1 MRTHAAFVLALISVG
16 CSPATTPVTPP
27 APKPPPPPAVKVKPA
42 ESPARWVLSPNAGT
56 TVDARLEIEGVGT
69 LYVGRSGDRWL
80 EKKGG
85 GLVPADTLLAEPI
98 AGVLRD
104 GGRYAFVGA
113 KGTVYFSKEP
123 LGAVVETRASKSPLR
138 SVAVGKRAIVAIG
151 DGVLVRSTDLGATWA
166 PANAPKIAGS
176 LLRVAMLGDEG
187 LALFAPQRVLATED
201 DGQTWTAVATP
212 GVGARRVVADA
223 NGDVVLEGLTG
234 SAVLRRSPLRLE
246 KVKRAPTAG
255 WDLPVPDTKAS
266 LLGSDAVLSGAAAV
280 VGDRWVEAVQDPD
293 QPDRWRLA
301 IAELGKPPVL
311 KTVPEI
317 ERCDRV
323 FVSGQ
328 GDTLVVACTNP
339 MSAAPMP
346 PKSKWGMSPSY
357 NTQQVKLS
365 KSTDFGK
372 TFKDDGTA
380 IGSERDKLMWLSP
393 EGVLIVDGACKRTR
407 SDWECSESP
416 PVVRPPGAKAFA
428 KAVSAP
434 GVRFDRVVFPGGTH
448 AFAVGSDA
456 GARTALFVS
465 NNGGRDFTRRPLPP
479 ALDEKGDSHLPSG
492 AGAIGADE
500 TGVFVIVRSDHGRLL
515 RYAAGPDGSGLKGQL
530 VPGDFDAFDL
540 AGRRGFAVGP
550 DGAGHETADG
560 GATWTKVAAPNP
572 GTSVA
577 PDRLLACSAYGCLLG
592 DHATRVG
599 WDVPLGAAGKD
610 AAPVATKKPSHRT
623 PLRCTAEGEWKPLPG
638 TSAPSTSNA
647 DLGGPSRWILSKRDP
662 QKGALAAVVGTVG
675 PKGLETKEIPL
686 FAPGPVDT
694 AGHVL
699 MQIEGVAALR
709 YSFKR
714 DKAATPPPT
723 MLPPPKYP
731 SPSGA
736 KPSKPYYPSIYSK
749 VPPITPKQLVD
760 VEVAWYVA
768 ATGKVH
774 RGTIKAAG
782 ALDPT
787 RDVADGRELPSAART
802 ALLSIAAG
810 GVHVRPFMSAG
821 ADAPLFFVSDAGK
834 VEKLSWPELPTK
846 DVRGR
851 NIPLRV
857 DAARVGGRSVV
868 FGDVGGGLQLFLAW
882 ASANGQTW
890 DSRAWGLWPELDEPR
905 DAFLRFV
912 NSSDKPILGVLV
924 GATKEAPSLAW
935 SMALEGVQADPTV
948 IGPLPTQKSVSD
960 PPKACGKDAGPW
972 RMLVPWQAGTRHPV
986 TVSLDGRDI
995 SLATSSQIVR
1005 TGPSGEGCVSAL
1017 DAQVISGG
1025 GIKSSND
1032 WYSAIVSPDD
1042 LGHASLFRSAYK
1054 PGTPGTEISVRT
1066 MTCAFTPGPL
1076 PELFANVPGF
1086 AE

>member
-16 CSPATTPVTPP
+16 CGPATTPVTPP
-27 APKPPPPPAVKVKPA
+27 APKPTAPPAAKVKPTG
-42 ESPARWVLSPNAGT
+42 SPARWVLSPNAGT

-80 EKKGG
+80 ENKGG

-98 AGVLRD
+98 AGVLRE
-104 GGRYAFVGA
+104 GGRFAFVGA
-113 KGTVYFSKEP
+113 KGTVFFAKEP
-123 LGAVVETRASKSPLR
+123 LGAVVETRAAKSPLR
-138 SVAVGKRAIVAIG
+138 SVAVGKRAIVAIDNG
-151 DGVLVRSTDLGATWA
+151 ALVRSADLGATWT
-166 PANAPKIAGS
+166 PAAAPKVIGS
-176 LLRVAMLGDEG
+176 LLRVAMLGEEG

-201 DGQTWTAVATP
+201 DGHTWTQVATP

-223 NGDVVLEGLTG
+223 NGDVMLEGLTA

-266 LLGSDAVLSGAAAV
+266 LLGSEAVLSGAAAI
-280 VGDRWVEAVQDPD
+280 VGDRWVEAVQDQD
-293 QPDRWRLA
+293 QPERWRLA
-301 IAELGKPPVL
+301 IAELGKPAVL
-311 KTVPEI
+311 RTIPEL

-328 GDTLVVACTNP
+328 GDTLVVACANP

-372 TFKDDGTA
+372 TFKDDGTV
-380 IGSERDKLMWLSP
+380 IGSDRDKLMWLSP
-393 EGVLIVDGACKRTR
+393 EGVLVVDGACKRTR

-434 GVRFDRVVFPGGTH
+434 GVRFDRVVFPGGSR
-448 AFAVGSDA
+448 AFAVGADA
-456 GARTALFVS
+456 SARTALFVS

-479 ALDEKGDSHLPSG
+479 VLDEKGDNHLPAG
-492 AGAIGADE
+492 NGAIGADE
-500 TGVFVIVRSDHGRLL
+500 TGVYVFVRSDHGLML
-515 RYAAGPDGSGLKGQL
+515 RYAAAPDGSGLKGQL

-550 DGAGHETADG
+550 EGDGHETADG
-560 GATWTKVAAPNP
+560 GATWTRVAAPNP
-572 GTSVA
+572 GTTIA
-577 PDRLLACSAYGCLLG
+577 PDRLLACGAYGCLLG
-592 DHATRVG
+592 DHAARVG
-599 WDVPLGAAGKD
+599 WDLPLGAPGKD
-610 AAPVATKKPSHRT
+610 APSIVAKKPVHRT
-623 PLRCTAEGEWKPLPG
+623 PLRCTAEGEWRTLPG
-638 TSAPSTSNA
+638 ASAPSTSNA
-647 DLGGPSRWILSKRDP
+647 DLGGPSRWILSKRDT

-675 PKGLETKEIPL
+675 PKGLETKEVPL

-694 AGHVL
+694 AGHVI
-699 MQIEGVAALR
+699 MQVEGVAALR
-709 YSFKR
+709 YAFKR
-714 DKAATPPPT
+714 DTAPKTPTAAAP
-723 MLPPPKYP
+723 LPPPKYP
-731 SPSGA
+731 GGVA
-736 KPSKPYYPSIYSK
+736 AKPYYPGSYSK
-749 VPPITPKQLVD
+749 VPPITAKQVVD

-787 RDVADGRELPSAART
+787 RDVADGRELPSTARP

-810 GVHVRPFMSAG
+810 GLHVRPFMSAG

-834 VEKLSWPELPTK
+834 VEKLSWPEIPNK

-851 NIPLRV
+851 NVSLRI

-868 FGDVGGGLQLFLAW
+868 FGDVGGGLQLFLSW
-882 ASANGQTW
+882 ASANGQSW
-890 DSRAWGLWPELDEPR
+890 DSRVWGLWPELDEQR
-905 DAFLRFV
+905 DAWLRYV
-912 NSSDKPILGVLV
+912 NSSDKPVLGVLV
-924 GATKEAPSLAW
+924 GAAKDAPSLAW
-935 SMALEGVQADPTV
+935 SMSLEGMQADPTV
-948 IGPLPTQKSVSD
+948 IGALPTQKSVSD

-972 RMLVPWQAGTRHPV
+972 RMLVPWQTGTRHPMI
-986 TVSLDGRDI
+986 VSLDGRDV

-1005 TGPSGEGCVSAL
+1005 TGPSGEGCVSAF
-1017 DAQVISGG
+1017 DAQVVTGG
-1025 GIKSSND
+1025 AGKSSSE
-1032 WYSAIVSPDD
+1032 WYSAVVAPDD

-1054 PGTPGTEISVRT
+1054 SGTPGSEISVRT
-1066 MTCAFTPGPL
+1066 MTCSFAAGPL
-1076 PELFANVPGF
+1076 PEVFANVPGF